1 MRVLIVKV
9 SSLGDVVHCTP
20 VVADILRA
28 YPDAEI
34 DWVVEE
40 GFAGIVR
47 IVRGVQ
53 GVIPFALRRW
63 RKSLGS
69 GRTWG
74 EMAAFRRALRSK
86 SYDAVLDTQGLIKTA
101 LVAAQAKLA
110 PGGFVAGFGNRTEG
124 AGYEPLAKLFYQ
136 RKVEMEPRIHVVDRS
151 RRMVAEALRYA
162 LPDAIDFG
170 LQPPADLPFNLPR
183 PYVALVHATSRADKG
198 WPLEAWVDVARAL
211 LARDYAI
218 AVPWGSETE
227 RRTSESIREAIVAA
241 VPGTVG
247 RVVIPPRMSL
257 PDVTAFLDQATAVVG
272 VDTGLVHTAAALC
285 KPTVALYNF
294 TTSWRTGG
302 YWTPNVHDIGNAD
315 AHPTSAQALDALR
328 ALGVL

>member
-28 YPDAEI
+28 HPEAEI

-47 IVRGVQ
+47 IVRGVHE
-53 GVIPFALRRW
+53 VIPFALRRW
-63 RKSLGS
+63 RKSLGA
-69 GRTWG
+69 GKTWN
-74 EMAAFRRALRSK
+74 EMAAFRRALRTRP
-86 SYDAVLDTQGLIKTA
+86 YDAVLDTQGLIKTA
-101 LVAAQAKLA
+101 LIAAQAKLA
-110 PGGFVAGFGNRTEG
+110 PNGFVAGLGNRTDG
-124 AGYEPLAKLFYQ
+124 AGYEPLARLFYQ
-136 RKVEMEPRIHVVDRS
+136 RKIMMEPRIHVVERS
-151 RRMVAEALRYA
+151 RRMVAEALGYT
-162 LPDAIDFG
+162 LPDTIDFG
-170 LQPPADLPFNLPR
+170 LQPPAELPFALPR
-183 PYVALVHATSRADKG
+183 PYVALVHATSRADKA
-198 WPLEAWVDVARAL
+198 WPEAAWVDVAREV

-218 AVPWGSETE
+218 ALPWGSEAE

-257 PDVTAFLDQATAVVG
+257 PDVTAFLEQATAVVG
-272 VDTGLVHTAAALC
+272 VDTGLVHIAAALC

-302 YWTPNVHDIGNAD
+302 YWTPSVHDLGSAD
-315 AHPTSAQALDALR
+315 AHPTSAQVLDALR

>member
-1 MRVLIVKV
+1 
-9 SSLGDVVHCTP
+9 

-28 YPDAEI
+28 HPEAEI

-47 IVRGVQ
+47 IVRGVHE
-53 GVIPFALRRW
+53 VIPFALRRW
-63 RKSLGS
+63 RKSLGA
-69 GRTWG
+69 GKTWN
-74 EMAAFRRALRSK
+74 EMAAFRRALRTRP
-86 SYDAVLDTQGLIKTA
+86 YDAVLDTQGLIKTA
-101 LVAAQAKLA
+101 LIAAQAKLA
-110 PGGFVAGFGNRTEG
+110 PNGFVAGLGNRTDG
-124 AGYEPLAKLFYQ
+124 AGYEPLARLFYQ
-136 RKVEMEPRIHVVDRS
+136 RKIMMEPRIHVVERS
-151 RRMVAEALRYA
+151 RRMVAEALGYT
-162 LPDAIDFG
+162 LPDTIDFG
-170 LQPPADLPFNLPR
+170 LQPPAELPFALPR
-183 PYVALVHATSRADKG
+183 PYVALVHATSRADKA
-198 WPLEAWVDVARAL
+198 WPEAAWVDVAREV

-218 AVPWGSETE
+218 ALPWGSEAE

-257 PDVTAFLDQATAVVG
+257 PDVTAFLEQATAVVG
-272 VDTGLVHTAAALC
+272 VDTGLVHIAAALC

-302 YWTPNVHDIGNAD
+302 YWTPNVRDLGSAD

>member
-1 MRVLIVKV
+1 M
-9 SSLGDVVHCTP
+9 GDVVHALP
-20 VVADILRA
+20 VVSDLVAAHPGI
-28 YPDAEI
+28 EI

-40 GFAGIVR
+40 GFAGLVR

-69 GRTWG
+69 GKTWG
-74 EMAAFRRALRSK
+74 EVAAFRRALRAK
-86 SYDAVLDTQGLIKTA
+86 PYDVVLDTQGLIKTA
-101 LVAAQAKLA
+101 LVAAQARLM
-110 PGGFVAGFGNRTEG
+110 PNGFVAGFGNRTEG
-124 AGYEPLAKLFYQ
+124 AGYEPLARLFYQ
-136 RKVEMEPRIHVVDRS
+136 RKVHMEPRVHVVERS
-151 RRMVAEALRYA
+151 RRLVAEVLGYT
-162 LPDAIDFG
+162 LPDTIDFG
-170 LQPPADLPFNLPR
+170 LQPPAALPFTLPR

-198 WPLEAWVDVARAL
+198 WPQAAWVDVAREL
-211 LARDYAI
+211 LARDYAL
-218 AVPWGSETE
+218 VLPWGSETE
-227 RRTSESIREAIVAA
+227 RRTSEAIREAIVAA

-257 PDVTAFLDQATAVVG
+257 PEVTTFLDLATAVVG
-272 VDTGLVHTAAALC
+272 VDTGLVHIAAALC

-294 TTSWRTGG
+294 STSWRTGG
-302 YWTPNVHDIGNAD
+302 YWTPQVHDLGSTE

>member
-28 YPDAEI
+28 HPGAEI

-53 GVIPFALRRW
+53 DVIPFALRRW
-63 RKSLGS
+63 RKSLAFGA
-69 GRTWG
+69 TWG
-74 EMAAFRRALRSK
+74 EMAAFRRALRAK
-86 SYDAVLDTQGLIKTA
+86 PYDVVLDTQGLIKTA
-101 LVAAQAKLA
+101 LVAAQARLA
-110 PGGFVAGFGNRTEG
+110 PNGFVAGLGNRTDG
-124 AGYEPLAKLFYQ
+124 AGYEPLARLFYQ
-136 RKVEMEPRIHVVDRS
+136 REVHMEPRVHVVERS
-151 RRMVAEALRYA
+151 RRMVAEALGYA
-162 LPDAIDFG
+162 VPETIDFG
-170 LQPPADLPFNLPR
+170 LQPPASLPFALPR

-198 WPLEAWVDVARAL
+198 WPQDAWVDLAREL
-211 LARDYAI
+211 LARDYAL
-218 AVPWGSETE
+218 ALPWGSETE
-227 RRTSESIREAIVAA
+227 RRTSEAIREAIVAA
-241 VPGTVG
+241 VPGTLG
-247 RVVIPPRMSL
+247 RIVIPPRMSL
-257 PDVTAFLDQATAVVG
+257 PDVTAFLDQSTAVVG
-272 VDTGLVHTAAALC
+272 VDTGLVHIAAAMC

-294 TTSWRTGG
+294 STSWRTGG
-302 YWTPNVHDIGNAD
+302 YWTPKVHDLGCAE

>member
-40 GFAGIVR
+40 GFAGMVR

-69 GRTWG
+69 GKTWG
-74 EMAAFRRALRSK
+74 EMAAFRRALRAK

-101 LVAAQAKLA
+101 LVAAQARLT
-110 PGGFVAGFGNRTEG
+110 PSGFVAGFGNRTDG

-136 RKVEMEPRIHVVDRS
+136 RKITMEPRVHVVERS
-151 RRMVAEALRYA
+151 RRMVAEALGYT
-162 LPDAIDFG
+162 LPASIDFG
-170 LQPPADLPFNLPR
+170 LQPSAELPFAMPR

-198 WPLEAWVDVARAL
+198 WPQAAWVDVAREL

-218 AVPWGSETE
+218 ALPWGSETE
-227 RRTSESIREAIVAA
+227 RRTSEAIREAIIAA

-257 PDVTAFLDQATAVVG
+257 PDVTAFLNQADRKSVV
-272 VDTGLVHTAAALC
+272 
-285 KPTVALYNF
+285 
-294 TTSWRTGG
+294 
-302 YWTPNVHDIGNAD
+302 
-315 AHPTSAQALDALR
+315 
-328 ALGVL
+328 

>member
-28 YPDAEI
+28 HPEAEI

-47 IVRGVQ
+47 IVRGVHE
-53 GVIPFALRRW
+53 VIPFALRRW
-63 RKSLGS
+63 RKSLGA
-69 GRTWG
+69 GKTWN
-74 EMAAFRRALRSK
+74 EMAAFRRALRTRP
-86 SYDAVLDTQGLIKTA
+86 YDAVLDTQGLIKTA
-101 LVAAQAKLA
+101 LIAAQAKLA
-110 PGGFVAGFGNRTEG
+110 QNGFVAGLGNRTDG
-124 AGYEPLAKLFYQ
+124 AGYEPLARLFYQ
-136 RKVEMEPRIHVVDRS
+136 RKIMMEPRIHVVERS
-151 RRMVAEALRYA
+151 RRMVAEALGYT
-162 LPDAIDFG
+162 LPDTIDFG
-170 LQPPADLPFNLPR
+170 LQPPAELPFALPR
-183 PYVALVHATSRADKG
+183 PYVALVHATSRADKA
-198 WPLEAWVDVARAL
+198 WPEAAWVDVAREL

-218 AVPWGSETE
+218 ALPWGSEAE
-227 RRTSESIREAIVAA
+227 RRTSESIREAIVGA

-272 VDTGLVHTAAALC
+272 VDTGLVHIAAALC

-302 YWTPNVHDIGNAD
+302 YWTPNVHDLGSAD
-315 AHPTSAQALDALR
+315 AHPTSAQVLDALR

>member
-28 YPDAEI
+28 HPDAEI

-47 IVRGVQ
+47 IVRGVR

-74 EMAAFRRALRSK
+74 EMAAFRRALRANT
-86 SYDAVLDTQGLIKTA
+86 YDAVLDTQGLIKTA
-101 LVAAQAKLA
+101 LIAVQAKLT
-110 PGGFVAGFGNRTEG
+110 PNGFVAGLGNRSEG
-124 AGYEPLAKLFYQ
+124 AGYEPAAKLFYQ
-136 RKVEMEPRIHVVDRS
+136 RKIEMEPRVHVVERS
-151 RRMVAEALRYA
+151 RRMVAEALGYA
-162 LPDAIDFG
+162 LTDTIDFG
-170 LQPPADLPFNLPR
+170 LQPPAELPFKLPR

-198 WPLEAWVDVARAL
+198 WPQAAWVEVAREL
-211 LARDYAI
+211 LARDYAV
-218 AVPWGSETE
+218 ALPWGSETE

-241 VPGTVG
+241 VPGSVG

-272 VDTGLVHTAAALC
+272 VDTGLVHIAAALC

-302 YWTPNVHDIGNAD
+302 YWTPNVHDLGSAE

>member
-28 YPDAEI
+28 HPEAEI

-47 IVRGVQ
+47 IVRGVRE
-53 GVIPFALRRW
+53 VIPFALRRW
-63 RKSLGS
+63 RKSLGA
-69 GRTWG
+69 GKTWN
-74 EMAAFRRALRSK
+74 EMAAFRRALRTRP
-86 SYDAVLDTQGLIKTA
+86 YDAVLDTQGLIKTA
-101 LVAAQAKLA
+101 LIATQAKLA
-110 PGGFVAGFGNRTEG
+110 PNGFVAGLGNRTDG
-124 AGYEPLAKLFYQ
+124 AGYEPLARLFYQ
-136 RKVEMEPRIHVVDRS
+136 RKIMMEPRIHVVERS
-151 RRMVAEALRYA
+151 RRMVAEALGYA
-162 LPDAIDFG
+162 LPDTIDFG
-170 LQPPADLPFNLPR
+170 LQPPAELPSALPR
-183 PYVALVHATSRADKG
+183 PYVALVHATSRADKA
-198 WPLEAWVDVARAL
+198 WPEAAWVEVAREL

-218 AVPWGSETE
+218 ALPWGSEAE

-272 VDTGLVHTAAALC
+272 VDTGLVHIAAALC

-302 YWTPNVHDIGNAD
+302 YWTPNVHDLGSAD
-315 AHPTSAQALDALR
+315 AHPTSAQALDALC

>member
-28 YPDAEI
+28 HPEAEI

-40 GFAGIVR
+40 AFAGIVR
-47 IVRGVQ
+47 IVRGVHE
-53 GVIPFALRRW
+53 VIPFALRRW
-63 RKSLGS
+63 RKSLGA
-69 GRTWG
+69 GKTWN
-74 EMAAFRRALRSK
+74 EMAAFRRALRTRP
-86 SYDAVLDTQGLIKTA
+86 YDAVLDTQGLIKTA
-101 LVAAQAKLA
+101 LIAAQAKLA
-110 PGGFVAGFGNRTEG
+110 QNGFVAGLGNRTDG
-124 AGYEPLAKLFYQ
+124 AGYEPLARLFYQ
-136 RKVEMEPRIHVVDRS
+136 RKIMMEPRIHVVERS
-151 RRMVAEALRYA
+151 RRMVAEALGYT
-162 LPDAIDFG
+162 LPDTIDFG
-170 LQPPADLPFNLPR
+170 LQPPAELPFALPR
-183 PYVALVHATSRADKG
+183 PYVALVHATSRADKA
-198 WPLEAWVDVARAL
+198 WPEAAWVDVAREL

-218 AVPWGSETE
+218 ALPWGSEAE

-272 VDTGLVHTAAALC
+272 VDTGLVHIAAALC

-302 YWTPNVHDIGNAD
+302 YWTPNVHDLGSAD

>member
-28 YPDAEI
+28 HPEAEI

-47 IVRGVQ
+47 IVRGVRE
-53 GVIPFALRRW
+53 VIPFALRRW
-63 RKSLGS
+63 RKSLGA
-69 GRTWG
+69 GKTWN
-74 EMAAFRRALRSK
+74 EMAAFRRALRTRP
-86 SYDAVLDTQGLIKTA
+86 YDAVLDTQGLIKTA
-101 LVAAQAKLA
+101 LIAAQAKLA
-110 PGGFVAGFGNRTEG
+110 PNGFVAGLGNRTDG
-124 AGYEPLAKLFYQ
+124 AGYEPLARLFYQ
-136 RKVEMEPRIHVVDRS
+136 RKIMMEPRIHVVERS
-151 RRMVAEALRYA
+151 RRMVAEALGYT
-162 LPDAIDFG
+162 LPDTIDFG
-170 LQPPADLPFNLPR
+170 LQPPAELPFALPR
-183 PYVALVHATSRADKG
+183 PYVALVHATSRADKA
-198 WPLEAWVDVARAL
+198 WPEAAWVEVAREL

-218 AVPWGSETE
+218 ALPWGSEAE

-272 VDTGLVHTAAALC
+272 VDTGLVHIAAALC

-302 YWTPNVHDIGNAD
+302 YWTPNVRDLGSAD

>member
-28 YPDAEI
+28 HPGAEI

-63 RKSLGS
+63 RKSLAS
-69 GRTWG
+69 GTTWG
-74 EMAAFRRALRSK
+74 EMAAFRRALRAK
-86 SYDAVLDTQGLIKTA
+86 PYDVVLDTQGLIKTA
-101 LVAAQAKLA
+101 LVAAQARLA
-110 PGGFVAGFGNRTEG
+110 PNGFVAGLGNRTDG
-124 AGYEPLAKLFYQ
+124 AGYEPLARLFYQ
-136 RKVEMEPRIHVVDRS
+136 RAVRMEPRVHVVERS
-151 RRMVAEALRYA
+151 RRMVAEALGYTV
-162 LPDAIDFG
+162 PEAIDFG
-170 LQPPADLPFNLPR
+170 LQPPASLQFALPR

-198 WPLEAWVDVARAL
+198 WPQDAWVDVARAL
-211 LARDYAI
+211 LARDYAL
-218 AVPWGSETE
+218 ALPWGSETE
-227 RRTSESIREAIVAA
+227 RRTSEAIREAIVAA
-241 VPGTVG
+241 VPGTLG
-247 RVVIPPRMSL
+247 RIVIPPRMSL

-272 VDTGLVHTAAALC
+272 VDTGLVHIAAALC

-294 TTSWRTGG
+294 STSWRTGG
-302 YWTPNVHDIGNAD
+302 YWTPKVHDLGSAE
-315 AHPTSAQALDALR
+315 AHPTSAQALEALR

>member
-28 YPDAEI
+28 HPEAEI

-47 IVRGVQ
+47 IVRGVHE
-53 GVIPFALRRW
+53 VIPFALRRW
-63 RKSLGS
+63 RKSLGA
-69 GRTWG
+69 GKTWN
-74 EMAAFRRALRSK
+74 EMAAFRRALRTRP
-86 SYDAVLDTQGLIKTA
+86 YDAVLDTQGLIKTA
-101 LVAAQAKLA
+101 LIAAQAKLA
-110 PGGFVAGFGNRTEG
+110 PNGFVAGLGNRTDG
-124 AGYEPLAKLFYQ
+124 AGYEPLARLFYQ
-136 RKVEMEPRIHVVDRS
+136 RKIMMEPRIHVVERS
-151 RRMVAEALRYA
+151 RRMVAEALGYT
-162 LPDAIDFG
+162 LPDTIDFG
-170 LQPPADLPFNLPR
+170 LQPPVELPFALPR
-183 PYVALVHATSRADKG
+183 PYVALVHATSRADKA
-198 WPLEAWVDVARAL
+198 WPEAAWVDVAREV

-218 AVPWGSETE
+218 ALPWGSEAE

-257 PDVTAFLDQATAVVG
+257 PDVTAFLEQATAVVG
-272 VDTGLVHTAAALC
+272 VDTGLVHIAAALC

-302 YWTPNVHDIGNAD
+302 YWTPNVHDLGSAD

>member
-1 MRVLIVKV
+1 MRLLIVKV

-47 IVRGVQ
+47 IVRGVHQ
-53 GVIPFALRRW
+53 VIPFALRRW
-63 RKSLGS
+63 RKSLTS
-69 GRTWG
+69 AATWR
-74 EMAAFRRALRSK
+74 EMAAFRRALRAK
-86 SYDAVLDTQGLIKTA
+86 PYDAVLDTQGLIKTA
-101 LVAAQAKLA
+101 LVAAQAKLT
-110 PGGFVAGFGNRTEG
+110 PSGFVAGLGNRTDG

-136 RKVEMEPRIHVVDRS
+136 RTIEMAPRIHVVERS
-151 RRMVAEALRYA
+151 RLMVAEALGYTV
-162 LPDAIDFG
+162 PDTIDFG
-170 LQPPADLPFNLPR
+170 LQPPTELPFGLPR

-198 WPLEAWVDVARAL
+198 WPVDAWVDVARAL
-211 LARDYAI
+211 LAREYVI
-218 AVPWGSETE
+218 ALPWGSEAE

-272 VDTGLVHTAAALC
+272 VDTGLVHIAAALC

-294 TTSWRTGG
+294 STAWRTGG
-302 YWTPNVHDIGNAD
+302 YWTPNVHDLGSAE

-328 ALGVL
+328 ALKVL

>member
-28 YPDAEI
+28 HPGAEI

-63 RKSLGS
+63 RKSLAS
-69 GRTWG
+69 GTTWG
-74 EMAAFRRALRSK
+74 EMAAFRRALRAK
-86 SYDAVLDTQGLIKTA
+86 PYDVVLDTQGLIKTA
-101 LVAAQAKLA
+101 LVAAQARLA
-110 PGGFVAGFGNRTEG
+110 PNGFVAGLGNRTDG
-124 AGYEPLAKLFYQ
+124 AGYEPLARLFYQ
-136 RKVEMEPRIHVVDRS
+136 RAVHMEPRVHVVERS
-151 RRMVAEALRYA
+151 RRMVAEALGYTV
-162 LPDAIDFG
+162 PEAIDFG
-170 LQPPADLPFNLPR
+170 LQPPVSLPFALPR

-198 WPLEAWVDVARAL
+198 WPQGAWVDVARAL
-211 LARDYAI
+211 LARDYAL
-218 AVPWGSETE
+218 ALPWGSETE
-227 RRTSESIREAIVAA
+227 RRTSEAIREAIVAA
-241 VPGTVG
+241 VPGTLG
-247 RVVIPPRMSL
+247 RIVIPPRMSL

-272 VDTGLVHTAAALC
+272 VDTGLVHIAAALC

-294 TTSWRTGG
+294 STSWRTGG
-302 YWTPNVHDIGNAD
+302 YWTPKVHDLGSAE
-315 AHPTSAQALDALR
+315 AHPTSAQALEALR
-328 ALGVL
+328 VLGVL

>member
-20 VVADILRA
+20 VAADILRA
-28 YPDAEI
+28 HPEAEI

-47 IVRGVQ
+47 IVRGVHE
-53 GVIPFALRRW
+53 VIPFALRRW
-63 RKSLGS
+63 RKSLGA
-69 GRTWG
+69 GKTWN
-74 EMAAFRRALRSK
+74 EMAAFRRALRTRP
-86 SYDAVLDTQGLIKTA
+86 YDAVLDTQGLIKTA
-101 LVAAQAKLA
+101 LIAAQAKLA
-110 PGGFVAGFGNRTEG
+110 QNGFVAGLGNRTDG
-124 AGYEPLAKLFYQ
+124 AGYEPLARLFYQ
-136 RKVEMEPRIHVVDRS
+136 RKIMMEPRIHVVERS
-151 RRMVAEALRYA
+151 RRMVAEALGYT
-162 LPDAIDFG
+162 LPDTIDFG
-170 LQPPADLPFNLPR
+170 LQPPAELPFALPR
-183 PYVALVHATSRADKG
+183 PYVALVHATSRADKA
-198 WPLEAWVDVARAL
+198 WPEAAWVDVAREL

-218 AVPWGSETE
+218 ALPWGSEAE
-227 RRTSESIREAIVAA
+227 RRTSESIREAIVGA

-272 VDTGLVHTAAALC
+272 VDTGLVHIAAALC

-302 YWTPNVHDIGNAD
+302 YWTPNVHDLGSAD
-315 AHPTSAQALDALR
+315 AHPTSAQVLDALR

>member
-28 YPDAEI
+28 HPDAEI

-47 IVRGVQ
+47 IVRGVHQ
-53 GVIPFALRRW
+53 VIPFALRRW
-63 RKSLGS
+63 RKSVGS
-69 GRTWG
+69 AKTWG
-74 EMAAFRRALRSK
+74 EMTAFRRALRTRP
-86 SYDAVLDTQGLIKTA
+86 YDVVLDTQGLIKTA
-101 LVAAQAKLA
+101 LIAAQAKLT
-110 PGGFVAGFGNRTEG
+110 PTGFVAGLGNRTEG
-124 AGYEPLAKLFYQ
+124 AGYEPLARLFYQ
-136 RKVEMEPRIHVVDRS
+136 RKIEMEPRIHVVERS
-151 RRMVAEALRYA
+151 RRMVAEALGYT
-162 LPDAIDFG
+162 LPDTIDFG
-170 LQPPADLPFNLPR
+170 LQPPAELPFSLPR
-183 PYVALVHATSRADKG
+183 PYVALVHATSRADKA
-198 WPLEAWVDVARAL
+198 WPEPAWVDVAQAL

-218 AVPWGSETE
+218 ALPWGSETE
-227 RRTSESIREAIVAA
+227 RRTSESIREAIVAT
-241 VPGTVG
+241 VPGMVG

-272 VDTGLVHTAAALC
+272 VDTGLVHIAAALC

-302 YWTPNVHDIGNAD
+302 YWTPNVHDLGSAE